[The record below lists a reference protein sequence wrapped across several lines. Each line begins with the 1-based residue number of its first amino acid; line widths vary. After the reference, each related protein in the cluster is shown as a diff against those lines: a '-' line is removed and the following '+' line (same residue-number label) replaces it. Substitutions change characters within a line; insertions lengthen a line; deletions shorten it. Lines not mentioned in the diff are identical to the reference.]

1 MADVLYNVLERFN
14 ITKRLLCITTDNA
27 GNNGTMRKEL
37 EELLN
42 NLDINNGWSS
52 ESTKIPCLAHV
63 IQLVVKAIL
72 SAFDIKPTEIEYSD
86 DDINGRSISSAI
98 AKVSYQELCLK
109 VMLIVLKSSDT
120 YICYHDKSVGQKN

>member
-1 MADVLYNVLERFN
+1 LIGFEPLKGSHTGEYMAGILYKVLERFS

-42 NLDINNGWSS
+42 NLDVNNAWSS
-52 ESTKIPCLAHV
+52 DSTKIPCLAHV

-72 SAFDIKPTEIEYSD
+72 GAFNIKPAEGEGVD
-86 DDINGRSISSAI
+86 EDVNGRSVNSAI
-98 AKVSYQELCLK
+98 AKVRY
-109 VMLIVLKSSDT
+109 
-120 YICYHDKSVGQKN
+120 

>member
-1 MADVLYNVLERFN
+1 LIGFEPLKGFHIGEHMAGILYKVLEHFS

-42 NLDINNGWSS
+42 SLDVNNNWSS
-52 ESTKIPCLAHV
+52 DSTKILCLAHV

-72 SAFDIKPTEIEYSD
+72 GAFNIKPVEGEGVD
-86 DDINGRSISSAI
+86 DVNGRSVNSTI
-98 AKVSYQELCLK
+98 AKV
-109 VMLIVLKSSDT
+109 
-120 YICYHDKSVGQKN
+120 

>member
-1 MADVLYNVLERFN
+1 LIGFELLKGSHTGEYMAGILYKVLERFS

-42 NLDINNGWSS
+42 SLDVNNNWSS
-52 ESTKIPCLAHV
+52 DSMKIPCLAHV

-72 SAFDIKPTEIEYSD
+72 GAFNIKPAEGEGVD
-86 DDINGRSISSAI
+86 DDVNGRSVNSAI
-98 AKVSYQELCLK
+98 AKVWC
-109 VMLIVLKSSDT
+109 
-120 YICYHDKSVGQKN
+120 

>member
-1 MADVLYNVLERFN
+1 MIGFEPLKGSHTGEHMAGILYNVLERFS

-42 NLDINNGWSS
+42 NLDVDNSWSS
-52 ESTKIPCLAHV
+52 DSTKIPCLAHV

-72 SAFDIKPTEIEYSD
+72 GAFNIKPAESEGVEND
-86 DDINGRSISSAI
+86 VNGRSVNSAI
-98 AKVSYQELCLK
+98 AKVRC
-109 VMLIVLKSSDT
+109 
-120 YICYHDKSVGQKN
+120 